1 MDWNISV
8 AAGIHSWIS
17 SFVGLFAILYFSL
30 YIGGCGQC
38 MCQAQLLYK
47 KDFTSEISI
56 DSMAAL
62 YHPTVGKST
71 AFARFMV
78 FASILFAYCMVL

>member
-1 MDWNISV
+1 MDAVSV
-8 AAGIHSWIS
+8 CVKPS
-17 SFVGLFAILYFSL
+17 Y
-30 YIGGCGQC
+30 YI
-38 MCQAQLLYK
+38 K

-56 DSMAAL
+56 DGMAAL

-78 FASILFAYCMVL
+78 FASILFAYRMVL